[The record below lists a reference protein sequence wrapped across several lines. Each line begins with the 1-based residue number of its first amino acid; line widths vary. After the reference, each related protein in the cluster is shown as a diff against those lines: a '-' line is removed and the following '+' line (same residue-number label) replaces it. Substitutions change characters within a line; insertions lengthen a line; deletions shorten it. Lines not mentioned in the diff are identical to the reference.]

1 MAGKLSFSIALNLLT
16 ENFKRGTSSVKNAF
30 RSMQAQILTFAAAMG
45 FAGVSLSNFFSQLIQ
60 VARETSK
67 AVTALKNVSGNTAQ
81 FADNLRY
88 TTQLA
93 QKYGVY
99 VNDITSNYA
108 KFTAAASIA
117 GMAIADQR
125 KLFESL
131 SRAASGFGMSADDTN
146 GVFLAITQMMGKG
159 KIQAE
164 ELRGQLG
171 ERLPIAMQAMAKAAG
186 TTVAGLDSIMKKG
199 KLLSAEVLPKFADA
213 LNEMMPNVD
222 TDNIET
228 SLNRLKNA
236 FQEFTQNTGI
246 QDAYKKLIDGLT
258 SFVNYAKDKISTLVT
273 FVISLISGKLLA
285 NIISYFAKSH
295 SVLNNS
301 VKKHE
306 VAQAQKQLATQKR
319 IDAEKLY
326 EATLTA
332 YETKENGKRL
342 ASKTEVSR
350 AKKALD
356 VAALT
361 ERKAILAAQTAAE
374 NAAAVQS
381 MGFWKRTGA
390 AVVASAKR
398 ASTALKAAFS
408 ATWVTALLTVVSAV
422 VAKMV
427 EMYTEAKRVRGI
439 FDEYKKAASDIST
452 SSEKAQLDVLKKI
465 TEDTTRSVKDRAN
478 TWAELASRMNVTL
491 KKNETELDYHKRIN
505 EEIAKRIK
513 LLENT
518 AKADFYASRKVEAE
532 DKFKTIQKDLGI
544 QGMDPM
550 GTEYLMQQMS
560 AYGKTGSKKAQ
571 VEGLQRYYQEVWK
584 NNGKFV
590 DDYENKLIEMSG
602 YWAIMADATKEMENA
617 TVGLLSDKP
626 KPLTEE
632 PEKSK
637 KKTDLQKAEEA
648 YVQSTKELTNKLANQ
663 VITEKEYDRELKK
676 LNKATYE
683 TLSGLLT
690 PEQAEKNK
698 TFQLT
703 KAGKPDSKIYESE
716 IIYKDELEKY
726 TKQFSERLIT
736 ENDYKKAQYD
746 LIEKTLKE
754 ISGMDD
760 IGEAGKTFVDAL
772 NESADTL
779 RKEVFKVPAYKE
791 RDKTYDYKK
800 TDIEKLQAERDSKRS
815 YADSIK
821 SKIGGDTDDLEEKLK
836 AAKGN
841 LEAIKKEYDKNAE
854 DFIVALNE
862 ALNNVTSLDEAL
874 KIAQVKKDVQDFT
887 KELNEGMYSG
897 VKEIASSSDRLVS
910 AFSSLHDVFGDEDA
924 TAWERIMAVW
934 NAMINTVDAFMSI
947 VKTIEEL
954 TKITEKLSKAKEA
967 EAAIDTA
974 ITTQKV
980 TNAGIQ
986 ATAETA
992 TAATTAAA
1000 AKTEVAANTAVA
1012 GSAAVKSVAGIPF
1025 VGIAMAGAALAAI
1038 IAMMASLPKFAN
1050 GGIIGGGSRTG
1061 DKILGRF
1068 NAGEMVL
1075 TTGQQATLF
1084 QLANGRGINTNNGNG
1099 KVEFEIRYDR
1109 LVGVLKN
1116 GDQKNRRGR

>member
-1 MAGKLSFSIALNLLT
+1 MAGKLSFSIAINLLT

-67 AVTALKNVSGNTAQ
+67 AVTALKNVSGSTAQ

-117 GMAIADQR
+117 GMAISDQR

-131 SRAASGFGMSADDTN
+131 SRAAAGFGMSADDTN
-146 GVFLAITQMMGKG
+146 GMFLAVTQMMGKG

-213 LNEMMPNVD
+213 LNEMLPNVD

-246 QDAYKKLIDGLT
+246 QDAYKKLIDSITGLVQKATKNIQALVAQLVAVLIGVSLGRFFKWIAVQWAVSERAAKVAFANMAKTAGEKFNEVEWNTKKASSSMTMMFARSIKAIRVAFMSMLPTAIITGLT
-258 SFVNYAKDKISTLVT
+258 MLIAK
-273 FVISLISGKLLA
+273 
-285 NIISYFAKSH
+285 IISAREEAKRIS
-295 SVLNNS
+295 NIFNEY
-301 VKKHE
+301 KKQSLVVPGVME
-306 VAQAQKQLATQKR
+306 SESLKQLCR
-319 IDAEKLY
+319 IAQDVN
-326 EATLTA
+326 EA
-332 YETKENGKRL
+332 YNVR
-342 ASKTEVSR
+342 
-350 AKKALD
+350 KKALD
-356 VAALT
+356 QINEKLGTSFSIDQKNLT
-361 ERKAILAAQTAAE
+361 IQGDINKAIGQ
-374 NAAAVQS
+374 
-381 MGFWKRTGA
+381 
-390 AVVASAKR
+390 
-398 ASTALKAAFS
+398 
-408 ATWVTALLTVVSAV
+408 
-422 VAKMV
+422 
-427 EMYTEAKRVRGI
+427 
-439 FDEYKKAASDIST
+439 
-452 SSEKAQLDVLKKI
+452 
-465 TEDTTRSVKDRAN
+465 
-478 TWAELASRMNVTL
+478 
-491 KKNETELDYHKRIN
+491 
-505 EEIAKRIK
+505 RIK
-513 LLENT
+513 LLE
-518 AKADFYASRKVEAE
+518 AQAAVDYFMPQKIQAE
-532 DKFKTIQKDLGI
+532 DTINKTVSQYKSGNDLKKLGEFYLRNYSPLWELSGEPQALQDYRTVQQNQNILKDVDSKIKNYVKESL
-544 QGMDPM
+544 P
-550 GTEYLMQQMS
+550 ES
-560 AYGKTGSKKAQ
+560 APVTP
-571 VEGLQRYYQEVWK
+571 
-584 NNGKFV
+584 V
-590 DDYENKLIEMSG
+590 DDGK
-602 YWAIMADATKEMENA
+602 
-617 TVGLLSDKP
+617 
-626 KPLTEE
+626 
-632 PEKSK
+632 K

-648 YVQSTKELTNKLANQ
+648 YTKSTQELTNKLDNRL
-663 VITEKEYDRELKK
+663 ISEKEYDRELQK
-676 LNKATYE
+676 LNKATYD

-690 PEQAEKNK
+690 PEQAAKNK
-698 TFQLT
+698 TFQAA
-703 KAGKPDSKIYESE
+703 KAGKPDSKTYEVETDYWDEMNKLSSQHAE
-716 IIYKDELEKY
+716 NYLTEKDYVKAKLEL
-726 TKQFSERLIT
+726 T
-736 ENDYKKAQYD
+736 
-746 LIEKTLKE
+746 EKTLKE
-754 ISGMDD
+754 ISGMED
-760 IGEAGKTFVDAL
+760 IGEAGKAFVDAL
-772 NESADTL
+772 NESADSL
-779 RKEVFKVPAYKE
+779 RKEVFKVPTYKE

-815 YADSIK
+815 YADKIK
-821 SKIGGDTDDLEEKLK
+821 GKIGGDTDELEEKLK
-836 AAKGN
+836 DAKGN
-841 LEAIKKEYDKNAE
+841 LEAIKKEYGKNAE
-854 DFIVALNE
+854 DFIDALNN

-874 KIAQVKKDVQDFT
+874 KIAQVKKDVKDLS

-924 TAWERIMAVW
+924 SAWERIMAVW

-986 ATAETA
+986 AAAETT

-1012 GSAAVKSVAGIPF
+1012 GSAAVKSVAGIPI
-1025 VGIAMAGAALAAI
+1025 VGIALAGAALAAI
-1038 IAMMASLPKFAN
+1038 IAMMASLPKFAR
-1050 GGIIGGGSRTG
+1050 GGIIQGSPTG
-1061 DKILGRF
+1061 DLNLARVNG
-1068 NAGEMVL
+1068 GEMIL
-1075 TTGQQATLF
+1075 NGSQQATLF
-1084 QLANGRGINTNNGNG
+1084 QIANGKGIKTNGMNG
-1099 KVEFEIRYDR
+1099 KVEFEVRYDR

>member
-1 MAGKLSFSIALNLLT
+1 MAGKLSFSIAINLLT
-16 ENFKRGTSSVKNAF
+16 ENFKRGTSSVKNGLK
-30 RSMQAQILTFAAAMG
+30 SIQAQILTFAAALG

-81 FADNLRY
+81 FADNLRF

-108 KFTAAASIA
+108 KFTAAANIA

-246 QDAYKKLIDGLT
+246 QDAYKSLIDSITGLVQKAT
-258 SFVNYAKDKISTLVT
+258 KNIQVLVAQL
-273 FVISLISGKLLA
+273 VAVLIGISLGRFFKWIATQLAVAQRSAMVAASKAAKAAGTAFDEMAWKAQSGAATMKVAFTRSLA
-285 NIISYFAKSH
+285 TIRAAFMSMLPTAIFTGIAMLIAKIIS
-295 SVLNNS
+295 VR
-301 VKKHE
+301 E
-306 VAQAQKQLATQKR
+306 
-319 IDAEKLY
+319 E
-326 EATLTA
+326 
-332 YETKENGKRL
+332 
-342 ASKTEVSR
+342 
-350 AKKALD
+350 AKKIRSIFSDYQKDTFSIGRPEDADRLQRLYKIASNIKESEN
-356 VAALT
+356 VRKSALT
-361 ERKAILAAQTAAE
+361 EINGLLGTSYSINKDTLQINGDINTKVAE
-374 NAAAVQS
+374 
-381 MGFWKRTGA
+381 
-390 AVVASAKR
+390 
-398 ASTALKAAFS
+398 
-408 ATWVTALLTVVSAV
+408 
-422 VAKMV
+422 
-427 EMYTEAKRVRGI
+427 
-439 FDEYKKAASDIST
+439 
-452 SSEKAQLDVLKKI
+452 
-465 TEDTTRSVKDRAN
+465 
-478 TWAELASRMNVTL
+478 
-491 KKNETELDYHKRIN
+491 
-505 EEIAKRIK
+505 RIK
-513 LLENT
+513 LLKDAAAVE
-518 AKADFYASRKVEAE
+518 FYQHKKLEAE
-532 DKFKTIQKDLGI
+532 SEANAIIGKYGNAENLNHAAQV
-544 QGMDPM
+544 
-550 GTEYLMQQMS
+550 S
-560 AYGKTGSKKAQ
+560 ANAGKTFSGWIGKQFNFGGVNDAYEDAVKVDQ
-571 VEGLQRYYQEVWK
+571 FKRIYQDADRQLDLFEK
-584 NNGKFV
+584 N
-590 DDYENKLIEMSG
+590 I
-602 YWAIMADATKEMENA
+602 
-617 TVGLLSDKP
+617 LSNS
-626 KPLTEE
+626 TTSTAE
-632 PEKSK
+632 PERSK

-648 YVQSTKELTNKLANQ
+648 YRKSTQELTNKLNNRT
-663 VITEKEYDRELKK
+663 ITETEYDRELKK
-676 LNKATYE
+676 LNKATYD

-698 TFQLT
+698 TFQVA
-703 KAGKPDSKIYESE
+703 KAGKPDSKTYEVETTYWDEMNKLSNQYAE
-716 IIYKDELEKY
+716 NYLTEKDYAKAKLEL
-726 TKQFSERLIT
+726 T
-736 ENDYKKAQYD
+736 
-746 LIEKTLKE
+746 EKTLKE
-754 ISGMDD
+754 ISGMED
-760 IGEAGKTFVDAL
+760 IGEAGRSFVDAL
-772 NESADTL
+772 NESADNL
-779 RKEVFKVPAYKE
+779 RKEVFKVPTYKE

-815 YADSIK
+815 YADKIK
-821 SKIGGDTDDLEEKLK
+821 GKIGGDTDDLEEKLK

-841 LEAIKKEYDKNAE
+841 LEAIKKEYGKNAE

-874 KIAQVKKDVQDFT
+874 KIAQVKKDVKDLS
-887 KELNEGMYSG
+887 KELREGMYSG

-910 AFSSLHDVFGDEDA
+910 AFSSLNDVFDDEDA
-924 TAWERIMAVW
+924 SAWERIMAVW

-954 TKITEKLSKAKEA
+954 TKVSEKLAAAKQA

-974 ITTQKV
+974 VTTQKV
-980 TNAGIQ
+980 TNAAIQ
-986 ATAETA
+986 ATAETTTA
-992 TAATTAAA
+992 TTTAAA

-1012 GSAAVKSVAGIPF
+1012 GSAAIKSVAGIPI

-1038 IAMMASLPKFAN
+1038 MAMIASLPKFAN

-1084 QLANGRGINTNNGNG
+1084 QLANGRGINTNGGNG

-1109 LVGVLKN
+1109 LVGILKN

>member
-1 MAGKLSFSIALNLLT
+1 MAGKLSFSIAINLLT

-67 AVTALKNVSGNTAQ
+67 AVTALKNVSGSTAQ

-131 SRAASGFGMSADDTN
+131 SRAAAGFGMSADDTN
-146 GVFLAITQMMGKG
+146 GMFLAVTQMMGKG

-213 LNEMMPNVD
+213 LNEMLPNVD

-246 QDAYKKLIDGLT
+246 QDAYKSLIDGLT
-258 SFVNYAKDKISTLVT
+258 NFVNYAKDKLSMLVT

-285 NIISYFAKSH
+285 NIISFFAKSH
-295 SVLNNS
+295 STLNNS

-319 IDAEKLY
+319 IEAEKLY
-326 EATLTA
+326 EATLTS
-332 YETKENGKRL
+332 YETKESGKRL
-342 ASKTEVSR
+342 ASKAQVNQ

-356 VAALT
+356 AAELNA
-361 ERKAILAAQTAAE
+361 RKANLAAQTAAE

-381 MGFWKRTGA
+381 LGFWKKTGA
-390 AVVASAKR
+390 AITASAKR
-398 ASTALKAAFS
+398 AGVALKAVWSTAWPM
-408 ATWVTALLTVVSAV
+408 ALVTILSVVV
-422 VAKMV
+422 TKIIDI
-427 EMYTEAKRVRGI
+427 YREAKRVRSI
-439 FDEYKKAASDIST
+439 FNEYKNAASNIST
-452 SSEKAQLDVLKKI
+452 SSEKAQLESLKKI

-478 TWAELASRMNVTL
+478 AWTELASRMNVTQ

-571 VEGLQRYYQEVWK
+571 VEGLQRYYNEIWK

-590 DDYENKLIEMSG
+590 DNYENKLIEMSG
-602 YWAIMADATKEMENA
+602 YWDIMADATKEMENA

-648 YVQSTKELTNKLANQ
+648 YAKSTKELTNKLANR

-676 LNKATYE
+676 LNKATYD

-698 TFQLT
+698 TFQSAKT
-703 KAGKPDSKIYESE
+703 GKPDSKIYETE
-716 IIYKDELEKY
+716 IAYRDELEKY
-726 TKQFSERLIT
+726 TKQFSEKLIT
-736 ENDYKKAQYD
+736 ENDYKKAQYE

-754 ISGMDD
+754 ISGIED
-760 IGEAGKTFVDAL
+760 IGEAGKAFVDAL
-772 NESADTL
+772 NESADNL

-815 YADSIK
+815 YANEIK
-821 SKIGGDTDDLEEKLK
+821 GKIGGDTDELEEKLK

-841 LEAIKKEYDKNAE
+841 LEAIKAEYGKDAE
-854 DFIVALNE
+854 KFIVALND
-862 ALNNVTSLDEAL
+862 ALNNVTSLEDAL
-874 KIAQVKKDVQDFT
+874 KIAQVKKDVKDLS
-887 KELNEGMYSG
+887 KELNAGLYSG

-986 ATAETA
+986 ATAETT

-1012 GSAAVKSVAGIPF
+1012 GSAAVKSVAGIPI
-1025 VGIAMAGAALAAI
+1025 VGIALAGAALAAI
-1038 IAMMASLPKFAN
+1038 IAMMASLPKFAC
-1050 GGIIGGGSRTG
+1050 GGIIQGSPTG
-1061 DKILGRF
+1061 DLNLARVNG
-1068 NAGEMVL
+1068 GEMIL
-1075 TTGQQATLF
+1075 NGSQQATLF
-1084 QLANGRGINTNNGNG
+1084 QIANGKGIRTNGMDG
-1099 KVEFEIRYDR
+1099 KVEFEVRYDR

>member
-1 MAGKLSFSIALNLLT
+1 MAGKLSFSIAINLLT
-16 ENFKRGTSSVKNAF
+16 ENFKRGTSSVKNGLK
-30 RSMQAQILTFAAAMG
+30 SIQAQILTFAAALG

-81 FADNLRY
+81 FADNLRF

-108 KFTAAASIA
+108 KFTAAANIA

-246 QDAYKKLIDGLT
+246 QSAYKNLIDSITGLVQKATKNIQALVAQLVAVLIGVSLGRFFKWIATQLAIAQRSAMVAASKAAKAAGT
-258 SFVNYAKDKISTLVT
+258 SFDAVAWKAQSGAATMRAAFTRSLTAIRTAFMSMLPTAIFTGIAMLIAKIVEARNEAKWISNIFADYKKSSLSIPGVAESESLQQLYRIAQNVNEAYNVRKNALDQI
-273 FVISLISGKLLA
+273 
-285 NIISYFAKSH
+285 N
-295 SVLNNS
+295 
-301 VKKHE
+301 
-306 VAQAQKQLATQKR
+306 
-319 IDAEKLY
+319 EKLG
-326 EATLTA
+326 TSFSIDQKNLTIQGDIN
-332 YETKENGKRL
+332 K
-342 ASKTEVSR
+342 V
-350 AKKALD
+350 
-356 VAALT
+356 
-361 ERKAILAAQTAAE
+361 IAQ
-374 NAAAVQS
+374 
-381 MGFWKRTGA
+381 
-390 AVVASAKR
+390 
-398 ASTALKAAFS
+398 
-408 ATWVTALLTVVSAV
+408 
-422 VAKMV
+422 
-427 EMYTEAKRVRGI
+427 
-439 FDEYKKAASDIST
+439 
-452 SSEKAQLDVLKKI
+452 
-465 TEDTTRSVKDRAN
+465 
-478 TWAELASRMNVTL
+478 
-491 KKNETELDYHKRIN
+491 
-505 EEIAKRIK
+505 RIK
-513 LLENT
+513 LLEAQAAADYFVPQKIQAQDNIDNIYAQYGGQKQLEKL
-518 AKADFYASRKVEAE
+518 AKFYLKNYSPRWKISGEPQPLKDYRSVLQNQKIVNDADLK
-532 DKFKTIQKDLGI
+532 I
-544 QGMDPM
+544 QGYTRDS
-550 GTEYLMQQMS
+550 LS
-560 AYGKTGSKKAQ
+560 APVTSA
-571 VEGLQRYYQEVWK
+571 
-584 NNGKFV
+584 
-590 DDYENKLIEMSG
+590 
-602 YWAIMADATKEMENA
+602 
-617 TVGLLSDKP
+617 
-626 KPLTEE
+626 E

-648 YVQSTKELTNKLANQ
+648 YAKSTKELTNKLDNR
-663 VITEKEYDRELKK
+663 VISEKEYDRELHK
-676 LNKATYE
+676 LNKATYD

-698 TFQLT
+698 TFQAV
-703 KAGKPDSKIYESE
+703 KAGKTDSKTYEVEMTYWDEMNKLSNQYAE
-716 IIYKDELEKY
+716 NYLTEKDYAKAKLEL
-726 TKQFSERLIT
+726 T
-736 ENDYKKAQYD
+736 
-746 LIEKTLKE
+746 EKTLKE
-754 ISGMDD
+754 ISGIED
-760 IGEAGKTFVDAL
+760 IGEAGKAFVDAL
-772 NESADTL
+772 NESADSL

-791 RDKTYDYKK
+791 RDKTYDYKR
-800 TDIEKLQAERDSKRS
+800 TDIEKLQVERDSKRS
-815 YADSIK
+815 YADKIK
-821 SKIGGDTDDLEEKLK
+821 GKIGGDTDDLEEKLK

-841 LEAIKKEYDKNAE
+841 LEAVKKEYGKNAE

-874 KIAQVKKDVQDFT
+874 KIAQVKKDVKDLS
-887 KELNEGMYSG
+887 KELREGMYSG

-910 AFSSLHDVFGDEDA
+910 AFSSLNDVFDDEDA
-924 TAWERIMAVW
+924 SAWERIMAVW

-954 TKITEKLSKAKEA
+954 TKVSEKLAAAKQA

-974 ITTQKV
+974 VTTQKV

-986 ATAETA
+986 ATVETTTA
-992 TAATTAAA
+992 TTTAAA

-1012 GSAAVKSVAGIPF
+1012 GSAAIKSVAGIPI

-1038 IAMMASLPKFAN
+1038 MAMIASLPKFAN

-1084 QLANGRGINTNNGNG
+1084 QLANGRGINTNDGNG

-1109 LVGVLKN
+1109 LVGILKN

>member
-1 MAGKLSFSIALNLLT
+1 MAGKLSFSIAINLLT

-45 FAGVSLSNFFSQLIQ
+45 FAGVSLSNFFSQLIR

-67 AVTALKNVSGNTAQ
+67 AVTALKNVSGSTAQ

-131 SRAASGFGMSADDTN
+131 SRAAAGFGMSADDTN
-146 GVFLAITQMMGKG
+146 GMFLAITQMMGKG

-199 KLLSAEVLPKFADA
+199 KLLSAEVLPAFADA
-213 LNEMMPNVD
+213 LNEMLPNVD

-246 QDAYKKLIDGLT
+246 QSAYKTLIDSITELVQKATKNIQALVAQLVAVLIGVSLGRFFKWIAT
-258 SFVNYAKDKISTLVT
+258 QLAVAQRSAMVAASKAAKAAGTAFD
-273 FVISLISGKLLA
+273 
-285 NIISYFAKSH
+285 
-295 SVLNNS
+295 
-301 VKKHE
+301 E
-306 VAQAQKQLATQKR
+306 VAWKAQSGAATMK
-319 IDAEKLY
+319 
-326 EATLTA
+326 
-332 YETKENGKRL
+332 
-342 ASKTEVSR
+342 
-350 AKKALD
+350 
-356 VAALT
+356 VAFT
-361 ERKAILAAQTAAE
+361 RSLAAIRVAFMSMLPTAI
-374 NAAAVQS
+374 
-381 MGFWKRTGA
+381 FTGLA
-390 AVVASAKR
+390 MLIAKI
-398 ASTALKAAFS
+398 
-408 ATWVTALLTVVSAV
+408 
-422 VAKMV
+422 V
-427 EMYTEAKRVRGI
+427 EARNEAKRINNI
-439 FDEYKKAASDIST
+439 FSDYRK
-452 SSEKAQLDVLKKI
+452 SSLSVPGVAESETLQQLYRIAV
-465 TEDTTRSVKDRAN
+465 
-478 TWAELASRMNVTL
+478 NVNEAYNIR
-491 KKNETELDYHKRIN
+491 KNALDQIN
-505 EEIAKRIK
+505 EKLGTSFSIDQKNLTIQGDINKVIAQRIK
-513 LLENT
+513 LLEAQAAADYFVPQKIQAQDNIDKIYT
-518 AKADFYASRKVEAE
+518 QYDGGQKQLEKLAKFYLKNYSLRWKISGEPQALKDYRSVLQNQKIVNHADS
-532 DKFKTIQKDLGI
+532 QI
-544 QGMDPM
+544 QGY
-550 GTEYLMQQMS
+550 TRES
-560 AYGKTGSKKAQ
+560 
-571 VEGLQRYYQEVWK
+571 
-584 NNGKFV
+584 
-590 DDYENKLIEMSG
+590 
-602 YWAIMADATKEMENA
+602 
-617 TVGLLSDKP
+617 LSVP
-626 KPLTEE
+626 VSTPE

-648 YVQSTKELTNKLANQ
+648 YAKSTKELTNKLDNR
-663 VITEKEYDRELKK
+663 VISEKEYDRELQK
-676 LNKATYE
+676 LNKATYD

-698 TFQLT
+698 TFQAA
-703 KAGKPDSKIYESE
+703 KAGKPDSKTYEVETTYWDEMNKLSSQHAE
-716 IIYKDELEKY
+716 NYLTEKDYAKAKLEL
-726 TKQFSERLIT
+726 T
-736 ENDYKKAQYD
+736 
-746 LIEKTLKE
+746 EKTLKE
-754 ISGMDD
+754 ISGMED
-760 IGEAGKTFVDAL
+760 IGEAGRSFVDAL
-772 NESADTL
+772 NESADSL

-815 YADSIK
+815 YVDKIK
-821 SKIGGDTDDLEEKLK
+821 GKIGGDTDELEEKLK

-841 LEAIKKEYDKNAE
+841 LDAIKTEYGKNAE

-874 KIAQVKKDVQDFT
+874 KIAQVKKDVKDLS
-887 KELNEGMYSG
+887 KELNAGLYSG

-986 ATAETA
+986 ATAETT

-1012 GSAAVKSVAGIPF
+1012 GSAAVKSVAGIPI
-1025 VGIAMAGAALAAI
+1025 VGIALAGAALAAI
-1038 IAMMASLPKFAN
+1038 IAMMASLPKFAR
-1050 GGIIGGGSRTG
+1050 GGIIQGSPTG
-1061 DKILGRF
+1061 DLNLARVNG
-1068 NAGEMVL
+1068 GEMIL
-1075 TTGQQATLF
+1075 NGSQQATLF
-1084 QLANGRGINTNNGNG
+1084 QIANGKGIKTNGMDG
-1099 KVEFEIRYDR
+1099 KVEFEVRYDR
-1109 LVGVLKN
+1109 LIGVLKN

>member
-1 MAGKLSFSIALNLLT
+1 MAGKLSFSIAINLLT

-45 FAGVSLSNFFSQLIQ
+45 FAGISLSNFFSQLIQ

-67 AVTALKNVSGNTAQ
+67 AVTALKNVSGSTAQ

-131 SRAASGFGMSADDTN
+131 SRAAAGFGMSADDTN
-146 GVFLAITQMMGKG
+146 GMFLAVTQMMGKG

-199 KLLSAEVLPKFADA
+199 KLLSAEVLPAFADA
-213 LNEMMPNVD
+213 LNEMLPNVD

-246 QDAYKKLIDGLT
+246 QSAYKTLIDSITGLVQKAT
-258 SFVNYAKDKISTLVT
+258 K
-273 FVISLISGKLLA
+273 
-285 NIISYFAKSH
+285 NIQA
-295 SVLNNS
+295 L
-301 VKKHE
+301 
-306 VAQAQKQLATQKR
+306 VAQLVAVLIGVSLGRFIKWLVVQWNVSERAAKIAFSNMAK
-319 IDAEKLY
+319 AAGEKFN
-326 EATLTA
+326 EV
-332 YETKENGKRL
+332 EWSTKKTS
-342 ASKTEVSR
+342 ASMTMMFARSI
-350 AKKALD
+350 
-356 VAALT
+356 
-361 ERKAILAAQTAAE
+361 KAIRVAFMSMLPTAIFTGLA
-374 NAAAVQS
+374 
-381 MGFWKRTGA
+381 MLI
-390 AVVASAKR
+390 AKI
-398 ASTALKAAFS
+398 
-408 ATWVTALLTVVSAV
+408 
-422 VAKMV
+422 V
-427 EMYTEAKRVRGI
+427 EARNEAKRINNI
-439 FDEYKKAASDIST
+439 FSDYRK
-452 SSEKAQLDVLKKI
+452 SSLSVPGVAESETLQQLYRIAV
-465 TEDTTRSVKDRAN
+465 
-478 TWAELASRMNVTL
+478 NVNEAYNIR
-491 KKNETELDYHKRIN
+491 KNALDQIN
-505 EEIAKRIK
+505 EKLGTSFSIDQKNLTIQGDINKVIAQRIK
-513 LLENT
+513 LLEAQAAADYFVPQKIQAQDNIDKIYSQYDGGQKQLEKL
-518 AKADFYASRKVEAE
+518 AKFYLKNYSLRWKISGEPQALKDYRSVLQNQKIVNHADSQ
-532 DKFKTIQKDLGI
+532 IQSY
-544 QGMDPM
+544 
-550 GTEYLMQQMS
+550 TRES
-560 AYGKTGSKKAQ
+560 
-571 VEGLQRYYQEVWK
+571 
-584 NNGKFV
+584 
-590 DDYENKLIEMSG
+590 
-602 YWAIMADATKEMENA
+602 
-617 TVGLLSDKP
+617 LSVP
-626 KPLTEE
+626 VTTPEL
-632 PEKSK
+632 EKSK

-648 YVQSTKELTNKLANQ
+648 YTKSTQELTNKLDNR
-663 VITEKEYDRELKK
+663 VISEKEYDRELQK
-676 LNKATYE
+676 LNKATYD

-690 PEQAEKNK
+690 SEQAEKNK
-698 TFQLT
+698 TFQAA
-703 KAGKPDSKIYESE
+703 KAGKPDSKTYEVETTYWDEMNKLSSQHAE
-716 IIYKDELEKY
+716 NYLTEKDYAKAKLEL
-726 TKQFSERLIT
+726 T
-736 ENDYKKAQYD
+736 
-746 LIEKTLKE
+746 EKTLKE
-754 ISGMDD
+754 ISGMED
-760 IGEAGKTFVDAL
+760 IGEAGRSFVDAL
-772 NESADTL
+772 NESADSL

-815 YADSIK
+815 YVDKIK
-821 SKIGGDTDDLEEKLK
+821 GKIGGDTDELEEKLK

-841 LEAIKKEYDKNAE
+841 LDAIKIEYGKNAE

-874 KIAQVKKDVQDFT
+874 KIAQVKKDVKDLS
-887 KELNEGMYSG
+887 KELNAGLYSG

-954 TKITEKLSKAKEA
+954 TKITDKLSKAKEA

-986 ATAETA
+986 ATAETT

-1012 GSAAVKSVAGIPF
+1012 GSAAVKSVAGIPI
-1025 VGIAMAGAALAAI
+1025 VGIALAGAALAAI
-1038 IAMMASLPKFAN
+1038 IAMMASLPKFAR
-1050 GGIIGGGSRTG
+1050 GGIIQGSSTG
-1061 DKILGRF
+1061 DLNLARVNG
-1068 NAGEMVL
+1068 GEMIL
-1075 TTGQQATLF
+1075 NGSQQATLF
-1084 QLANGRGINTNNGNG
+1084 QIANGKGIKTNGMDG
-1099 KVEFEIRYDR
+1099 KVEFEVRYDR